1 MRMQIYKNSFIL
13 ITFYQKKIYKPIG
26 EKKGLINITIKD
38 NEEREKIK
46 DI

>member
-1 MRMQIYKNSFIL
+1 MKVTRFNRVREIQY
-13 ITFYQKKIYKPIG
+13 
-26 EKKGLINITIKD
+26 KKGLINITIKD